1 MDNSLLN
8 NTHNAKISQ
17 RRQHLRLT
25 AMGVVTLTV
34 QGEEPQEAYLA
45 SIGRGGFGVY
55 LHRPVKVKQ
64 LVVMTL
70 KLIEGDQDGQELKV
84 AARIRWAKSA
94 GQLYMV
100 GLQFE
105 PMSDQR
111 YSQLLRHLNVME
123 ELQLP

>member
-1 MDNSLLN
+1 VDNSSPKKVPKV
-8 NTHNAKISQ
+8 KISEQ
-17 RRQHLRLT
+17 RKHLRLT

-55 LHRPVKVKQ
+55 LHRPVKVRQ
-64 LVVMTL
+64 LVIMTL
-70 KLIEGDQDGQELKV
+70 KMIEEEQAGQELKL
-84 AARIRWAKSA
+84 AARVRWAKSA

-111 YSQLLRHLNVME
+111 YGQLLRHLNLIE
-123 ELQLP
+123 SIQL

>member
-1 MDNSLLN
+1 MDTSSPKKVHNVKNSV
-8 NTHNAKISQ
+8 Q
-17 RRQHLRLT
+17 RKHLRLST
-25 AMGVVTLTV
+25 MGVVTLTV
-34 QGEEPQEAYLA
+34 QGEQPQDAYLA

-55 LHRPVKVKQ
+55 LHRPVKARQ

-70 KLIEGDQDGQELKV
+70 TLIEEEQAGQELKL
-84 AARIRWAKSA
+84 AARVRWARSA

-111 YSQLLRHLNVME
+111 YGQLLRHLKLIESKQM
-123 ELQLP
+123 

>member
-1 MDNSLLN
+1 
-8 NTHNAKISQ
+8 
-17 RRQHLRLT
+17 
-25 AMGVVTLTV
+25 MGVVTLTV
-34 QGEEPQEAYLA
+34 QGEQPQDAYLA

-55 LHRPVKVKQ
+55 VHRPVKVRQ

-70 KLIEGDQDGQELKV
+70 QLIEEEQAGQELKL
-84 AARIRWAKSA
+84 AARVRWEKPA

-111 YSQLLRHLNVME
+111 YGQLLRHLNLIE
-123 ELQLP
+123 SKQL